1 MDVDIYDCRGHQKIM
16 DTFTA
21 DSSQLVEI
29 LKTNYDKD
37 ALVEL
42 FPEIIDLV
50 INQFIVKYM

>member
-1 MDVDIYDCRGHQKIM
+1 M